1 MKSARF
7 QCLEES
13 RLIEEF
19 ECGNDLTQGEC
30 VDLYSIALFK
40 GKISREQLMA
50 RIMEDNRETMGMFI
64 DVLDSA
70 RVEIH
75 KEGHYESAVKEGGEW
90 NFEFGKKIENVK
102 GLLKDVKAL
111 HREYSEFKN
120 QGVFDMM
127 QMIYS
132 GQKINTMFDI
142 KGLIVDQATI

>member
-1 MKSARF
+1 
-7 QCLEES
+7 
-13 RLIEEF
+13 
-19 ECGNDLTQGEC
+19 
-30 VDLYSIALFK
+30 
-40 GKISREQLMA
+40 MA

-75 KEGHYESAVKEGGEW
+75 KEGPYESAVKEGGEW